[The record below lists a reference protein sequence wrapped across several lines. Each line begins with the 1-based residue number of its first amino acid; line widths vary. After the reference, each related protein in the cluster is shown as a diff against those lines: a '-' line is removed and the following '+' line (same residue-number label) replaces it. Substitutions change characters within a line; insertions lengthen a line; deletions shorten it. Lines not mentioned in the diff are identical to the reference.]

1 MKINKI
7 TALVLTALA
16 VTQFAGFAAHAA
28 TQQLTVWEDIK
39 KSAGIKEAIA
49 DFENSIRLRSMCWKC
64 LTHNKLKT
72 PP

>member
-39 KSAGIKEAIA
+39 NLPVLK
-49 DFENSIRLRSMCWKC
+49 RLS
-64 LTHNKLKT
+64 LI
-72 PP
+72 